1 MPTPW
6 GTTTRSM
13 LPQNSALAVAD
24 LSTKTEA
31 TLAAGPPVSGVTA
44 EEFVHHYE
52 DRMLANRTE
61 RTRMWGKMRAVR
73 RNELERMTH
82 DEREDAL
89 RANADDPRRLV
100 NDALET
106 KFGIIQRGDSV
117 AAETMVALNDWK
129 RLFGKTD
136 DDIRSFIADLD
147 DTSDI
152 RDWEYNKDCDMESR
166 SKKSLVFIFMAY
178 EDAIKIQLLPIRE
191 YETFVCKFNARRT
204 KDWHDGRV
212 RQTMLRLSIT
222 GILPSKLRREDRG
235 KETAERRSQE
245 NNAYYREP
253 ANRPSGNYTRPYKR
267 KSRDNRGNQSLRR
280 HERRNSD
287 SRTIAILADLAYP
300 PRTYANYNELVAE
313 CRRDMFKD
321 GMKAYIEA
329 FIDEVVCICNLESE
343 SRSRLDVIKISEDF
357 EYMGNEED
365 DAFQRRVK
373 DQRIAKLRDALARL
387 QRMRSDVMGDADQHG
402 NDSHKEKRPRTMGS
416 SISST
421 LTKDANYWIM
431 WKLNTIQGQK
441 RSDALQTDTVCS
453 DTMSMKSESIVRSD
467 PSDKRTPW
475 PSSRVH
481 RFYENPSLAMALGSQ
496 TGGHHLFN
504 DGSSSRTSRTSSFA
518 SAARSSGSKDAS
530 PDEWELKKSRDKFA
544 TKM

>member
-1 MPTPW
+1 
-6 GTTTRSM
+6 
-13 LPQNSALAVAD
+13 
-24 LSTKTEA
+24 
-31 TLAAGPPVSGVTA
+31 
-44 EEFVHHYE
+44 
-52 DRMLANRTE
+52 
-61 RTRMWGKMRAVR
+61 MWGKMRAVR
-73 RNELERMTH
+73 RNELEKMTH

-100 NDALET
+100 NDALEE

-245 NNAYYREP
+245 NNAYYPEP
-253 ANRPSGNYTRPYKR
+253 ANRPSGNYTRPYTR
-267 KSRDNRGNQSLRR
+267 KSRDNRAKQSHRR

-373 DQRIAKLRDALARL
+373 DQRVAKLRNALARL
-387 QRMRSDVMGDADQHG
+387 QRMRSDVMRDADQHG
-402 NDSHKEKRPRTMGS
+402 SDSHKEKRPRTMGS

-421 LTKDANYWIM
+421 LRKDANYWIM
-431 WKLNTIQGQK
+431 WKLDSLRGQK
-441 RSDALQTDTVCS
+441 RSDALQTDTDCS
-453 DTMSMKSESIVRSD
+453 DTMSVRSGSTVW
-467 PSDKRTPW
+467 SDTSAKMTPW
-475 PSSRVH
+475 PSSQVR
-481 RFYENPSLAMALGSQ
+481 RFYDNATVHGSIRAHQ
-496 TGGHHLFN
+496 LF
-504 DGSSSRTSRTSSFA
+504 DEGSSSRTSSVA
-518 SAARSSGSKDAS
+518 STARSSGSKHPGAD
-530 PDEWELKKSRDKFA
+530 DRDLSTHKFA
-544 TKM
+544 KRM